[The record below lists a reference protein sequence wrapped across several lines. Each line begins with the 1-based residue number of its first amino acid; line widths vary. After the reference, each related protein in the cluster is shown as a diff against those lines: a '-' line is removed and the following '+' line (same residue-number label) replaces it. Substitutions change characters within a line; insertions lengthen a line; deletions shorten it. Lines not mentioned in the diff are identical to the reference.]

1 MTLYMCFTLLKK
13 ASMTED
19 GVIMYTRGR
28 IYEIA
33 IKGSK
38 LILSDDSGNSSE
50 ILHFYTDCNSVVM
63 IFDKSPPQWVI
74 CDEVTTSEGS

>member
-1 MTLYMCFTLLKK
+1 MCFTLLNK
-13 ASMTED
+13 ASITED

-38 LILSDDSGNSSE
+38 LILSDDSGNSSK
-50 ILHFYTDCNSVVM
+50 ILHFYTDCNSVVT
-63 IFDKSPPQWVI
+63 IFDKSPPSWMI
-74 CDEVTTSEGS
+74 CDEVITSKGS